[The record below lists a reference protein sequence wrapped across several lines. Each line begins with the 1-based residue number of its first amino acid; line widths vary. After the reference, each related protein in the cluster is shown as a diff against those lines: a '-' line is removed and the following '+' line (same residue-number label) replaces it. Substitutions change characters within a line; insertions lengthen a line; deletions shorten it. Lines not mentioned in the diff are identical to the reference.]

1 MDLRLLLC
9 RQYVSVLLLH
19 LIKLSLDVDFCVLLV
34 QLL

>member
-1 MDLRLLLC
+1 MDVGLLLC

-19 LIKLSLDVDFCVLLV
+19 LIKVSLDVDFCVLLA